1 MKAVYIKAETMELK
15 IINLIEGDDSS
26 MFNQIHELLGV
37 PSVDYALR
45 TIENKAYYF
54 MVDDVGLNKENF
66 IISAW
71 SPDRDSVLAGNL
83 IISKTNYIGELEEL
97 NSSDVERIE
106 RNIDEVMLKDGT
118 KKKILLLD

>member
-15 IINLIEGDDSS
+15 IIDLIEGDDSS

-37 PSVDYALR
+37 SSIDYAFR
-45 TIENKAYYF
+45 SIENKAYYF
-54 MVDDVGLNKENF
+54 MVDDVGLNKEDF

>member
-15 IINLIEGDDSS
+15 IIDLIEGDDSS

-37 PSVDYALR
+37 PSIDYVFR
-45 TIENKAYYF
+45 SIENKAYYF
-54 MVDDVGLNKENF
+54 MVDDVGLNKEDF

>member
-15 IINLIEGDDSS
+15 IIDLIEGDDSS

-37 PSVDYALR
+37 PNIDFAFRS
-45 TIENKAYYF
+45 IENKAYYF
-54 MVDDVGLNKENF
+54 MVDDVGLNKEDF

>member
-15 IINLIEGDDSS
+15 IIDLIEGDDSS

-54 MVDDVGLNKENF
+54 MVDDVGLNKEDY